1 MAAFQLEHHAFDV
14 LIVLVRLEKLQ
25 ALLRIAPLQ
34 DLDWLLTG
42 APRIHFALIRHVKI
56 NRVTA
61 GKRPAVIIDSIH
73 LPGGK
78 QPESCAR
85 WPARPISRSAPDHRH
100 GRRRSGPSCPG
111 PDSCRRSS
119 LRHRE
124 WLQPWRIGDAPHF
137 WLSGFIH
144 RDRPWNFIDWD
155 RARNCFGSMNRRTGG
170 VQFSTERVVIAVFAM
185 IRFRVRVGGC
195 TNVLK
200 TGFCQGPF
208 ILRQRTRARPAG
220 TEEECPGHGKR
231 KQ

>member
-25 ALLRIAPLQ
+25 AFLRIAPLQ
-34 DLDWLLTG
+34 DLDRLSTS
-42 APRIHFALIRHVKI
+42 APGVHVARIRHVEI
-56 NRVTA
+56 DRVTA
-61 GKRPAVIIDSIH
+61 GKRPTVIIDSIH

-85 WPARPISRSAPDHRH
+85 WPARPISRSAPDHGH

-124 WLQPWRIGDAPHF
+124 WLQPWRIGDAAYF

-144 RDRPWNFIDWD
+144 RNRPWNFIDWD

-170 VQFSTERVVIAVFAM
+170 VQFSTERVVIAVFKM
-185 IRFRVRVGGC
+185 IRFCVRIGGC

-220 TEEECPGHGKR
+220 TEEECHDDGKR

>member
-1 MAAFQLEHHAFDV
+1 MPPFQLEHHAFDV

-25 ALLRIAPLQ
+25 TFLRIAPLQ
-34 DLDWLLTG
+34 DLDCLLTG

-85 WPARPISRSAPDHRH
+85 WPARPISRSAPDHGR

-111 PDSCRRSS
+111 SDSRRRSS

-124 WLQPWRIGDAPHF
+124 WLQPWRIGDAAHF

-170 VQFSTERVVIAVFAM
+170 VQFSTERIVIAVFAM

-200 TGFCQGPF
+200 TGFC
-208 ILRQRTRARPAG
+208 
-220 TEEECPGHGKR
+220 
-231 KQ
+231 

>member
-1 MAAFQLEHHAFDV
+1 MVTFQLEHHAFDV

-25 ALLRIAPLQ
+25 AFLRIAPLQ
-34 DLDWLLTG
+34 DLDCLLTG
-42 APRIHFALIRHVKI
+42 TPRIHFALIRHVKI

-61 GKRPAVIIDSIH
+61 GKRPAVIIDPIH

-124 WLQPWRIGDAPHF
+124 WLQPWRIGGPPHF

-170 VQFSTERVVIAVFAM
+170 VQFSTERIVIAVFAM

-200 TGFCQGPF
+200 TGFC
-208 ILRQRTRARPAG
+208 
-220 TEEECPGHGKR
+220 
-231 KQ
+231 

>member
-1 MAAFQLEHHAFDV
+1 MVAFQLEHHAFDV
-14 LIVLVRLEKLQ
+14 LIVLVRLQKLQ
-25 ALLRIAPLQ
+25 AFLRIAPLQ
-34 DLDWLLTG
+34 DLDCLLTG

-56 NRVTA
+56 DRVTA
-61 GKRPAVIIDSIH
+61 RKRPAVIIDSIH
-73 LPGGK
+73 LPGRK
-78 QPESCAR
+78 QPESCAS
-85 WPARPISRSAPDHRH
+85 WPARPISRCAPDHGH
-100 GRRRSGPSCPG
+100 GSRRSGPSCPG

-124 WLQPWRIGDAPHF
+124 WLQPWRIGGPPHF

-155 RARNCFGSMNRRTGG
+155 RARNCFGSMNRWTGG
-170 VQFSTERVVIAVFAM
+170 VQFSAERIVIAVFAM
-185 IRFRVRVGGC
+185 IRFRVRVGGR

-220 TEEECPGHGKR
+220 TEEECPDDGKR
-231 KQ
+231 KR

>member
-25 ALLRIAPLQ
+25 AFLRIAPLQ
-34 DLDWLLTG
+34 DLDCLLTG

-85 WPARPISRSAPDHRH
+85 WPARPISRSAPDHGH

-111 PDSCRRSS
+111 PDSCRRSFI
-119 LRHRE
+119 RHRE
-124 WLQPWRIGDAPHF
+124 WLQTWRIGDAPHF
-137 WLSGFIH
+137 WFSGFIH
-144 RDRPWNFIDWD
+144 RDRPWNFIHWD
-155 RARNCFGSMNRRTGG
+155 CARNCFGSMNRRTGG

-185 IRFRVRVGGC
+185 IRFCVRVGGC

-200 TGFCQGPF
+200 TGFC
-208 ILRQRTRARPAG
+208 
-220 TEEECPGHGKR
+220 
-231 KQ
+231 

>member
-1 MAAFQLEHHAFDV
+1 MPPFQLEHHAFDV

-25 ALLRIAPLQ
+25 TFLWIAPLQ
-34 DLDWLLTG
+34 DLDCLLTG
-42 APRIHFALIRHVKI
+42 TPRIHFALIRHVKI

-78 QPESCAR
+78 QPKSRAR
-85 WPARPISRSAPDHRH
+85 WPARPISRSAPDHGR

-111 PDSCRRSS
+111 SDSRRRSS

-137 WLSGFIH
+137 WPSGFIH

-170 VQFSTERVVIAVFAM
+170 VQFSTERIVIAVFAM

-200 TGFCQGPF
+200 TGFC
-208 ILRQRTRARPAG
+208 
-220 TEEECPGHGKR
+220 
-231 KQ
+231 

>member
-1 MAAFQLEHHAFDV
+1 MPPFQLEHHAFDV

-25 ALLRIAPLQ
+25 TFLWIAPLQ
-34 DLDWLLTG
+34 DLDCLLTG
-42 APRIHFALIRHVKI
+42 TPRIHFALIRHVKI

-78 QPESCAR
+78 QPKSRAR
-85 WPARPISRSAPDHRH
+85 WPARPISRSAPDHGR

-111 PDSCRRSS
+111 SDSRRRSS

-170 VQFSTERVVIAVFAM
+170 VQFSTERIVIAVFAM

-200 TGFCQGPF
+200 TGFC
-208 ILRQRTRARPAG
+208 
-220 TEEECPGHGKR
+220 
-231 KQ
+231 

>member
-1 MAAFQLEHHAFDV
+1 MAAFQLEHHASDV

-25 ALLRIAPLQ
+25 AFLRVAPLQ
-34 DLDWLLTG
+34 DLDCLLTG

-61 GKRPAVIIDSIH
+61 GKGPAVIIDSIH

-85 WPARPISRSAPDHRH
+85 WPARPISRSAPDHGH
-100 GRRRSGPSCPG
+100 GRRPSRPSCLG
-111 PDSCRRSS
+111 SDSCRRSP

-124 WLQPWRIGDAPHF
+124 RLQPWRIGDAPHF
-137 WLSGFIH
+137 CFSGFIH
-144 RDRPWNFIDWD
+144 RDRPWNFIHRD

-200 TGFCQGPF
+200 TGFC
-208 ILRQRTRARPAG
+208 
-220 TEEECPGHGKR
+220 
-231 KQ
+231 

>member
-25 ALLRIAPLQ
+25 AFLRIAPLQ
-34 DLDWLLTG
+34 DLDCLLTST
-42 APRIHFALIRHVKI
+42 PRIHFALIRHVKI

-73 LPGGK
+73 LPGRK
-78 QPESCAR
+78 QPESCTR
-85 WPARPISRSAPDHRH
+85 RPARPISRGTSNYGHR
-100 GRRRSGPSCPG
+100 RRRSRPSCPG

-137 WLSGFIH
+137 WLSSFIH
-144 RDRPWNFIDWD
+144 RNRSWNFIDWD
-155 RARNCFGSMNRRTGG
+155 RARNCFGSMDRRTGS
-170 VQFSTERVVIAVFAM
+170 VQFSAERVVIAVFEM
-185 IRFRVRVGGC
+185 IRFCVRVCGC

-200 TGFCQGPF
+200 TSFCQWRF
-208 ILRQRTRARPAG
+208 ILWQRSRARPAG
-220 TEEECPGHGKR
+220 TEQDNSDKR
-231 KQ
+231 R